1 MRNVCFLA
9 LFVLLASCSG
19 TPDGGGDGGGDGRG
33 EADPLA
39 SDPVV
44 ARALHD
50 PLMSDPD
57 LSARNA
63 ANALLGFADETALPL
78 FPATAEAARGA
89 REAGRLELL
98 ADGDILP
105 LPAPV
110 ASTGPIPNAAATA
123 GDLLGALE
131 APESCAAALEQG
143 FVWAADLPQVAAIMP
158 LGMVVQAGG
167 ADTAPCKLR
176 IIRYH
181 TPAAP
186 EDVLEYHFTRAARA
200 GLQPTHQAGPGSGI
214 AARGKDGAAL
224 VVAVRRAATG
234 HTAVDLLYRAR

>member
-1 MRNVCFLA
+1 MRHVVLLA
-9 LFVLLASCSG
+9 LSILLASCSDA
-19 TPDGGGDGGGDGRG
+19 PGGGGG
-33 EADPLA
+33 ADPLA

-63 ANALLGFADETALPL
+63 ANALLGFANDTALPL
-78 FPATAEAARGA
+78 IPATPGAAQAA

-98 ADGDILP
+98 AEGEIVP

-110 ASTGPIPNAAATA
+110 AESGPVLRAGAPA
-123 GDLLGALE
+123 GDLLAALE
-131 APESCAAALEQG
+131 APESCAAALKEG

-158 LGMVVQAGG
+158 HGMVIQAGG
-167 ADTAPCKLR
+167 ARGARCNLR
-176 IIRYH
+176 IIRYQ
-181 TPAAP
+181 TAAAP

-200 GLQPTHQAGPGSGI
+200 GLRPRRHAEPASGI

-234 HTAVDLLYRAR
+234 HTAVELLYLAP